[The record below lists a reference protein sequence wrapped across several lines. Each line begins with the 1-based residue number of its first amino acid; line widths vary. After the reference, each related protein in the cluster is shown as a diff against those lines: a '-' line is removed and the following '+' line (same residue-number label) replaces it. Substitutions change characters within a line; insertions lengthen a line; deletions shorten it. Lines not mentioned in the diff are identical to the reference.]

1 MGFLIM
7 NDIELISQFR
17 SLVNIFKKQQKSV
30 VLAIQ
35 NGDYDDPVFEAIENV
50 VIEIKEKLAPYD
62 ILRVD
67 DLTLRNELVAIREN
81 KDFVYF
87 EILRIFLRHV
97 GESKDDKLTF
107 APNWEEFY
115 SSRWDEILQ
124 DEILSQVDPHSLIS
138 RKMDLG
144 TLLVGKTVPEH
155 LRTHLRQIKE
165 CYAWGFETEAS
176 IICRTI
182 LEEGFREALRPKP
195 EFRSPQERR
204 ELEKWS
210 LDWLLNHSK
219 KKRYFHVEVIE
230 RAYKL
235 KENVNHI
242 VHPTSAKKPAIQ
254 LSDLDII
261 KDTFYILE
269 MLFR

>member
-1 MGFLIM
+1 M
-7 NDIELISQFR
+7 NDLELIVQFR
-17 SLVNIFKKQQKSV
+17 SLVDTFKKQEKRV

-35 NGDYDDPVFEAIENV
+35 NGDYDDSVFKTMYDL
-50 VIEIKEKLAPYD
+50 VIEIKEKSASYD

-67 DLTLRNELVAIREN
+67 DLTLRNELIAIREN

-87 EILRIFLRHV
+87 EILKIIQRYF
-97 GESKDDKLTF
+97 GKNKDAKLIF
-107 APNWEEFY
+107 APNWEDFY
-115 SSRWDEILQ
+115 PERWDDILN
-124 DEILSQVDPHSLIS
+124 DEMLSQVDPHRLIS

-176 IICRTI
+176 IYCRTI

-195 EFRSPQERR
+195 EFRSPQQRKD
-204 ELEKWS
+204 LEGWS

-219 KKRYFHVEVIE
+219 KQKYFYVEAIE
-230 RAYKL
+230 RAYKI
-235 KENVNHI
+235 KQNVNHI
-242 VHPTSAKKPAIQ
+242 VHPTSAKKPEIQ
-254 LSDLDII
+254 LSDIEII

-269 MLFR
+269 MLFQ

>member
-1 MGFLIM
+1 M
-7 NDIELISQFR
+7 NDIEVIVQFR
-17 SLVNIFKKQQKSV
+17 SLIATFKEQQKRL

-35 NGDYDDPVFEAIENV
+35 NGDYDDPVFDAIDNV
-50 VIEIKEKLAPYD
+50 VIEIKEKLAQYD

-67 DLTLRNELVAIREN
+67 DLTLRNEMVAIREN

-87 EILRIFLRHV
+87 EILKILLRDV
-97 GESKDDKLTF
+97 DEKKDDKLTF
-107 APNWEEFY
+107 APNWKEFY
-115 SSRWDEILQ
+115 LSRWDDILQ
-124 DEILSQVDPHSLIS
+124 DEILSQVNPHTLIT

-155 LRTHLRQIKE
+155 LRIHLRQIKE
-165 CYAWGFETEAS
+165 CYAWGFKTEAS
-176 IICRTI
+176 IYCRTI
-182 LEEGFREALRPKP
+182 LEEGFSEALKSKP
-195 EFRSPQERR
+195 EFGNPQQRR
-204 ELEKWS
+204 DLEGWS

-219 KKRYFHVEVIE
+219 KKRYFNMEVIE

-242 VHPTSAKKPAIQ
+242 VHPTSAKKPEMQ
-254 LSDLDII
+254 LSGLEII

>member
-1 MGFLIM
+1 M
-7 NDIELISQFR
+7 NDLEVIAQFR
-17 SLVNIFKKQQKSV
+17 SLMATFKEQQKRF

-35 NGDYDDPVFEAIENV
+35 NSDYNDPIFEAINNL
-50 VIEIKEKLAPYD
+50 VIEIKEKSTPYD

-81 KDFVYF
+81 KGFVYF
-87 EILRIFLRHV
+87 EILKILQRHL

-115 SSRWDEILQ
+115 ENRWDDIMHAEIF
-124 DEILSQVDPHSLIS
+124 SQVNPHTLIM
-138 RKMDLG
+138 RKMELG
-144 TLLVGKTVPEH
+144 TLLVGKKVPEH

-176 IICRTI
+176 IYCRTI

-195 EFRSPQERR
+195 EFRSPQQRR
-204 ELEKWS
+204 DLEGWR

-219 KKRYFHVEVIE
+219 RKKYFYAEVIE
-230 RAYKL
+230 RAYNI

-242 VHPTSAKKPAIQ
+242 VHPSARKPAEQ
-254 LSDLDII
+254 MSNLEII
-261 KDTFYILE
+261 KDMFYILE

>member
-1 MGFLIM
+1 M
-7 NDIELISQFR
+7 NDIEVIEQFR
-17 SLVNIFKKQQKSV
+17 CLMAKFKGQQKRFA
-30 VLAIQ
+30 LAIQ
-35 NGDYDDPVFEAIENV
+35 NSDYDDPVFEAIDNL
-50 VIEIKEKLAPYD
+50 VIEIKDKMAQND

-67 DLTLRNELVAIREN
+67 DLTLRNEMVAIREN

-87 EILRIFLRHV
+87 EILKILQRYG
-97 GESKDDKLTF
+97 GERKDDKLTF
-107 APNWEEFY
+107 APKWEEFY
-115 SSRWDEILQ
+115 RSRWEGILQ
-124 DEILSQVDPHSLIS
+124 DEILSQVDPHRLIT

-155 LRTHLRQIKE
+155 LTAHLRQIKE
-165 CYAWGFETEAS
+165 CYAWGFKTEAS
-176 IICRTI
+176 IYCRTI
-182 LEEGFREALRPKP
+182 LEEGFREALKSKP
-195 EFRSPQERR
+195 EFSSPQQRR
-204 ELEKWS
+204 DLEGWS

-219 KKRYFHVEVIE
+219 KKRYFYVEVIE

-242 VHPTSAKKPAIQ
+242 VHPTSARKPDIQ
-254 LSDLDII
+254 MSDLEII

>member
-1 MGFLIM
+1 M
-7 NDIELISQFR
+7 NDLEVIAQFR
-17 SLVNIFKKQQKSV
+17 SLMTTFKEQQKLF

-35 NGDYDDPVFEAIENV
+35 NSDYNEPVFETMNNLV
-50 VIEIKEKLAPYD
+50 VEIKEKSVSYD

-87 EILRIFLRHV
+87 EILKILQRYL
-97 GESKDDKLTF
+97 GENKDDKLSF
-107 APNWEEFY
+107 VPKWEDFY
-115 SSRWDEILQ
+115 PSRWDEILH
-124 DEILSQVDPHSLIS
+124 DEILSQVDPHKLIS

-144 TLLVGKTVPEH
+144 TLLVGKAVPEH

-176 IICRTI
+176 IYCRTI

-195 EFRSPQERR
+195 EFRSPQQRKD
-204 ELEKWS
+204 LEEWP
-210 LDWLLNHSK
+210 LDWLLKHSK
-219 KKRYFHVEVIE
+219 KKRYFYVEAIE
-230 RAYKL
+230 RAYKI
-235 KENVNHI
+235 KKNVNHI
-242 VHPTSAKKPAIQ
+242 VHPSSAKKPEIQ
-254 LSDLDII
+254 LSDLEII

>member
-1 MGFLIM
+1 M
-7 NDIELISQFR
+7 NDLEVTEQFR
-17 SLVNIFKKQQKSV
+17 SLMATFKEQQKRF

-35 NGDYDDPVFEAIENV
+35 NSDYNDSVFEAMNNL
-50 VIEIKEKLAPYD
+50 VIEIKEKLASYD
-62 ILRVD
+62 ILRVN

-87 EILRIFLRHV
+87 EILKIEKQYLD
-97 GESKDDKLTF
+97 ESKDDKLTF

-115 SSRWDEILQ
+115 ENRWDDIMLNEIF
-124 DEILSQVDPHSLIS
+124 SQVNPHTLIM
-138 RKMDLG
+138 RKMEIG

-176 IICRTI
+176 IYCRTI
-182 LEEGFREALRPKP
+182 LEEAFREALRSKRG
-195 EFRSPQERR
+195 FKSPQQRR
-204 ELEKWS
+204 DLENWR

-219 KKRYFHVEVIE
+219 KEKYFNPEAIK
-230 RAYKL
+230 RAYNI

-242 VHPTSAKKPAIQ
+242 VHPTSARKPAKQ
-254 LSDLDII
+254 MSNLEII
-261 KDTFYILE
+261 KDIFYILE

>member
-1 MGFLIM
+1 M
-7 NDIELISQFR
+7 NDFELIAQFR
-17 SLVNIFKKQQKSV
+17 SLVDKFKEQEKRFI
-30 VLAIQ
+30 LAIQ
-35 NGDYDDPVFEAIENV
+35 NCDYDDPVLEAINDL
-50 VIEIKEKLAPYD
+50 VIEIKEKSAPYD

-87 EILRIFLRHV
+87 EILKILL
-97 GESKDDKLTF
+97 GKSADDKLTF

-115 SSRWDEILQ
+115 ENRWDDIMHNEIF
-124 DEILSQVDPHSLIS
+124 SQVDPHTLIT
-138 RKMDLG
+138 RKMELG

-165 CYAWGFETEAS
+165 CYAWGFQTEAS
-176 IICRTI
+176 IYCRTI

-195 EFRSPQERR
+195 EFRSPQQRKD
-204 ELEKWS
+204 LEEWS
-210 LDWLLNHSK
+210 LDWLLKHSK
-219 KKRYFHVEVIE
+219 KNRYFYVEAIE
-230 RAYKL
+230 RAYTIKQ
-235 KENVNHI
+235 NVNHI
-242 VHPTSAKKPAIQ
+242 VHPTSAKKPERQ
-254 LSDLDII
+254 LSDLETI

>member
-1 MGFLIM
+1 M
-7 NDIELISQFR
+7 NDLEVIKQFR
-17 SLVNIFKKQQKSV
+17 SLMATFKEQQKRF

-35 NGDYDDPVFEAIENV
+35 NSDYNDSVFEAMNNL
-50 VIEIKEKLAPYD
+50 VIEIKEKSASYD
-62 ILRVD
+62 ILKVD

-87 EILRIFLRHV
+87 EILKILQRYL
-97 GESKDDKLTF
+97 GESKDDRLTF

-115 SSRWDEILQ
+115 ENRWDDIML
-124 DEILSQVDPHSLIS
+124 DEIFSQVNPHTLIM
-138 RKMDLG
+138 RKMEIG

-176 IICRTI
+176 IYCRTI
-182 LEEGFREALRPKP
+182 LEEAFREALRSK
-195 EFRSPQERR
+195 RGLKGPQDGRD
-204 ELEKWS
+204 LEKWS
-210 LDWLLNHSK
+210 LHWLLKHSK
-219 KKRYFHVEVIE
+219 EEKYFNPEVIK
-230 RAYKL
+230 RAYNI

-242 VHPTSAKKPAIQ
+242 VHPTSATSARKPAKQ
-254 LSDLDII
+254 MSNLEII
-261 KDTFYILE
+261 KDMFYILE

>member
-1 MGFLIM
+1 M
-7 NDIELISQFR
+7 NDLEVISQFR
-17 SLVNIFKKQQKSV
+17 SLIARFKEQQKLFA
-30 VLAIQ
+30 LAIQ
-35 NGDYDDPVFEAIENV
+35 NSDYNDPVFETINNL
-50 VIEIKEKLAPYD
+50 VIEIKEKSASYD

-87 EILRIFLRHV
+87 EILKILQRYL

-107 APNWEEFY
+107 APKWEEFY
-115 SSRWDEILQ
+115 PSRWDEILH
-124 DEILSQVDPHSLIS
+124 DEMLSQVDPHKLIS

-176 IICRTI
+176 IYCRTI
-182 LEEGFREALRPKP
+182 LEEGFRVALRPKP
-195 EFRSPQERR
+195 EFRSPQQKNG
-204 ELEKWS
+204 LEGWS

-219 KKRYFHVEVIE
+219 KKRYFYPEAIE
-230 RAYKL
+230 RAYKI

-242 VHPTSAKKPAIQ
+242 VHPTSAKKPEIQ
-254 LSDLDII
+254 LSDLEII

-269 MLFR
+269 MLFH